1 MLMPLLCMLA
11 AGVGAALMFV
21 GMSIRA
27 RRGSAADPGGAPLPK
42 QNLAELQRFRAAVDK
57 CADSIYMIDKETLQF
72 VDATAAALDRAGFS
86 REEFTRLGPLDLLT
100 DTRENL
106 NNIYD
111 AVIASG
117 AQGIRSENATLK
129 DGRRMFVETHLHSIN
144 VEGRWIIVAVSRDI
158 TARTLAES
166 ATRRVARVCAVLSAA
181 NEAIMRVKTAGELYQ
196 RVCEAA
202 VQDGNFKAA
211 SVYLPRPGSD
221 DVEVAAAAGAG
232 VQQLCEARLSMDA
245 SRTGGGGL
253 IGTAFRAQQA
263 CVSNDFLND
272 ESAAAWHS
280 QARQAGVAAGAA
292 FPFVQGGNSI
302 GVLVLYAA
310 ESGEFGHESVNL
322 LKQLSQ
328 NVVFAL
334 DDFERDKARK
344 TAEEQLRIIQGRLER
359 ATRGGSDGLW
369 ELDAVTRDT
378 WVSPLFATMLGMDQQ
393 HFSHDKNK
401 LFDVMHPDSAAPLR
415 AAIERCI
422 ADGTPVGEELRA
434 RTKAGEWRWYRFRG
448 ALAHNADGAVLTV
461 SGSMRDITE
470 SRHYQHALIEAT
482 ETAARAN
489 RAKSEFLAN
498 MSHEI
503 RTPMNGVIGMVE
515 LLVETPLNP
524 LQKDYVE
531 TVRDSASALL
541 TVINDI
547 LDFSKVEAGKLELE
561 NLDID
566 VRDTVEDVARM
577 LAIQA
582 HAKGLEVIA
591 LIDPD
596 LPDLV
601 RGDAGRLRQ
610 VLLNLGGNAVKFT
623 QSGEIAIECK
633 ALRQDDKGLTIRC
646 EVRDTGMGIPAARME
661 ALFSAFTQVD
671 SSTTRRFGGTGLGLS
686 IVKRLVELMGG
697 EVGVSSEEGVGSTFC
712 FTARLGTAQKAAK
725 TRAAP
730 PVELR
735 GQRILIVDD
744 NLTNRK
750 VLMGQ
755 LSLCGMDPLCA
766 SSADEALSQMRHAA
780 AAGRPFEVALLDHQ
794 MPGVDGASLG
804 QTILGEAE
812 LRATRLILL
821 TSSGQRGEGRLF
833 GELGFAGYL
842 LKPITQRDL
851 TDCLM
856 MVLGVRAE
864 TWSMRSQPMITR
876 HALVSQRSRDSH
888 RILVAEDNVV
898 NQKVACRILEKL
910 GLRADVAADGE
921 AAFRAWSSGRY
932 DLILMDCQM
941 PIMDGYEATRKIR
954 AREGAAEHIPIIAL
968 TAHAMK
974 GADSEC
980 LSAGMDDYLSK
991 PIDRERLRETLQRW
1005 LDDEPGSAEQ
1015 AAG

>member
-1 MLMPLLCMLA
+1 MLMPLICMLA
-11 AGVGAALMFV
+11 AGAGAALMYI
-21 GMSIRA
+21 GMTWRA
-27 RRGSAADPGGAPLPK
+27 RRRNAADSGTVRLPR
-42 QNLAELQRFRAAVDK
+42 QNFAELQRFRAAVDR
-57 CADSIYMIDKETLQF
+57 CADSIYLIDKETLQF
-72 VDATAAALDRAGFS
+72 VDATAAALDRSGFS
-86 REEFTRLGPLDLLT
+86 REAFLRLGPMDVLS
-100 DTRENL
+100 DTPEHL
-106 NNIYD
+106 QQAYD
-111 AVIASG
+111 AVIAAG
-117 AQGIRSENATLK
+117 AAGIRSEDINVK
-129 DGRRMFVETHLHSIN
+129 DGQRHYVESHLHSIN

-158 TARTLAES
+158 TARKLAEN
-166 ATRRVARVCAVLSAA
+166 AAQRVARMCAVLSAA
-181 NEAIMRVKTAGELYQ
+181 NEAIVRVKTAGELLQ

-202 VQDGNFKAA
+202 VLAGGFKAA
-211 SVYLPRPGSD
+211 GVYTCT
-221 DVEVAAAAGAG
+221 AG
-232 VQQLCEARLSMDA
+232 
-245 SRTGGGGL
+245 
-253 IGTAFRAQQA
+253 
-263 CVSNDFLND
+263 
-272 ESAAAWHS
+272 S
-280 QARQAGVAAGAA
+280 QAELTASAGAA
-292 FPFVQGGNSI
+292 APELCESRVSYDAPSPHADPIVRAMRTQEACVGIDQASVALPWVQGGKV
-302 GVLVLYAA
+302 GALVLYSN
-310 ESGEFGHESVNL
+310 ESGEFGDDSVYL
-322 LKQLSQ
+322 LKQLSH
-328 NVVFAL
+328 NVIFAL
-334 DDFERDKARK
+334 DDAERDRARQA
-344 TAEEQLRIIQGRLER
+344 AEEQLRIIQGRLER

-369 ELDAVTRDT
+369 EVDAATRAV
-378 WVSPLFATMLGMDQQ
+378 WVSPLFAAMLGMEQQ
-393 HFSHDKNK
+393 DFLQDDAK
-401 LFDVMHPDSAAPLR
+401 LFEVMHPECSAPLR

-422 ADGTPVGEELRA
+422 ADGTVVSEELRA
-434 RTKAGEWRWYRFRG
+434 RKAGEWRWYRFRG
-448 ALAHNADGAVLTV
+448 ALAHDAESKTSTV
-461 SGSMRDITE
+461 SGTMRDITE
-470 SRHYQHALIEAT
+470 SRQYQQALIEAT
-482 ETAARAN
+482 ETAASAN

-524 LQKDYVE
+524 LQKDYVD
-531 TVRDSASALL
+531 TVRESASALL

-561 NLDID
+561 NLDMD

-577 LAIQA
+577 LAMQA

-596 LPDLV
+596 LPDLL

-623 QSGEIAIECK
+623 QRGEIAIECK
-633 ALRQDDKGLTIRC
+633 LSSQDEHGALIRC
-646 EVRDTGMGIPAARME
+646 EVRDTGMGIPESRVK
-661 ALFSAFTQVD
+661 ALFNAFTQVD

-697 EVGVSSEEGVGSTFC
+697 EVGVSSKENEGSTFW
-712 FTARLGTAQKAAK
+712 FTVRLGAPLQAVKA
-725 TRAAP
+725 RAAP

-735 GQRILIVDD
+735 GQRVLIVDD

-804 QTILGEAE
+804 RSILSEQE
-812 LRATRLILL
+812 LAATRLILL

-833 GELGFAGYL
+833 GDLGFAGYL
-842 LKPITQRDL
+842 LKPITHRDL

-864 TWSMRSQPMITR
+864 TWSMRSQPIVTR
-876 HALVSQRSRDSH
+876 QALLTHRSRASH

-910 GLRADVAADGE
+910 GLRVDVAADGE

-954 AREGAAEHIPIIAL
+954 AREGADEHIPIIAL

-974 GADSEC
+974 GADNEC
-980 LSAGMDDYLSK
+980 LSAGMDDYLTK
-991 PIDRERLRETLQRW
+991 PIDRERLQQTLQRW
-1005 LDDEPGSAEQ
+1005 LEDQPGDME